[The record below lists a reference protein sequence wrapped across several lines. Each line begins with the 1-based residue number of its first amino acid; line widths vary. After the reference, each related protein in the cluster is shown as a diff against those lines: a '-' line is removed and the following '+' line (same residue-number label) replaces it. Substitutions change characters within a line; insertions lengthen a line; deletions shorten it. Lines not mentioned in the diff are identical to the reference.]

1 MPAYVKSP
9 FKPPVQLLTAGLP
22 SYVWGSYDDKSS
34 PTVGYIISDSAS
46 ALVGT
51 VTFQITSGPVPQVG
65 EKIAVRGATRSANL
79 NVSDGSATV
88 ISVVASADAAGIQDG
103 VVTVTYP
110 IASTTLGSAADSGQ
124 VVITRIEV
132 GETAANGASVPV
144 AVPYNPANTNS
155 SKLISASVSFSNGV
169 TGALVV
175 LQGSN
180 FDVDEQYVT
189 LGNVYVTSVSS
200 SGEFESNYRFY
211 RLVLSGLAGSG
222 TIVGKIEL

>member
-34 PTVGYIISDSAS
+34 PTVGYIISDSAT

-51 VTFQITSGPVPQVG
+51 ITFQITSGPVPQVG

-110 IASTTLGSAADSGQ
+110 IASTSLGTAADSGQ
-124 VVITRIEV
+124 VVITRVEV
-132 GETAANGASVPV
+132 GETAVNGASVPV
-144 AVPYNPANTNS
+144 AVPYNPANTHSN
-155 SKLISASVSFSNGV
+155 KLISATVAF
-169 TGALVV
+169 TGTATGLVV
-175 LQGSN
+175 LQGAN
-180 FDVDEQYVT
+180 FDEDTQYVT
-189 LGNVYVTSVSS
+189 LGTVFSTSVLSS
-200 SGEFESNYRFY
+200 QEFESNYRFY
-211 RLVLSGLAGSG
+211 RMLTSGLTGSG
-222 TIVGKIEL
+222 TIIGKIEL